1 MLFQRHIYIV
11 LTIWLILSMAS
22 TTVLAQNLMSV
33 QVKIAQLRATPS
45 FLGKI
50 IATVAYTKQVEILEE
65 QGDWFRAAIPGAN
78 ANGWIH
84 STALTKKKILLQ
96 AGVSDVSQA
105 ASSDEI
111 ALAGKG
117 FNAEVEEE
125 FKAGNRLVDYAPI
138 NKMETI
144 VISQKQMETFLQQGG
159 LISEGGAQ

>member
-1 MLFQRHIYIV
+1 MLFRRHIQIV
-11 LTIWLILSMAS
+11 LAIWLILSMAPAI
-22 TTVLAQNLMSV
+22 VLAQNLMSV
-33 QVKIAQLRATPS
+33 QVKTAQLRANPS
-45 FLGKI
+45 FLGKVT
-50 IATVAYTKQVEILEE
+50 ATVAYTKQVEILET
-65 QGDWFRAAIPGAN
+65 QGDWVKAAVPGTN
-78 ANGWIH
+78 VKGWIH

-125 FKAGNRLVDYAPI
+125 FKAGNRHVDYEPI

-144 VISQKQMETFLQQGG
+144 VISQKQMEAFLQQGG
-159 LISEGGAQ
+159 LIFEGGAQ